1 MLKEFKE
8 QRLNEIQELR
18 SMGIEP
24 YPYKFEK
31 ELTAR
36 EIREKY
42 DYLQAGE
49 VLESEKLSFAGRVMS
64 IRHHGKTAFFHMK
77 DDTGRIQAYVR
88 ADSVGKEKMDLFKRH
103 VKIGD
108 FIGVRGFPFKSKT
121 GELTIYV
128 QEYTLLS
135 KALRPLPEKWHGI
148 KIRKSYTGRGTSN
161 SS

>member
-1 MLKEFKE
+1 
-8 QRLNEIQELR
+8 
-18 SMGIEP
+18 
-24 YPYKFEK
+24 
-31 ELTAR
+31 
-36 EIREKY
+36 
-42 DYLQAGE
+42 
-49 VLESEKLSFAGRVMS
+49 
-64 IRHHGKTAFFHMK
+64 
-77 DDTGRIQAYVR
+77 
-88 ADSVGKEKMDLFKRH
+88 MDLFKRH